1 MKGTE
6 NAMLEQIMDVVRR
19 AGEMVLS
26 AHDIAAGTHEKTSA
40 ADLVTEYDLAVE
52 AFLKEQLPPL
62 CPGAI
67 FFGEEEAENADPSRG
82 WAFIVD
88 PIDGTT
94 NFVRGLRQS
103 AISVALARDG
113 QVEYAVVFDPYKNE
127 MFSARRGGG
136 AFLNGAPIRVSEKPL
151 AEGIFG
157 MGTAIYRRE
166 YLEPTMRVTE
176 QLFRRACD
184 FRRLGAAALDLCD
197 VACGRVEL
205 FFEYSLCPWDFAA
218 GSLIITEAG
227 GHISTL
233 QGGPLALTERCSV
246 WASNDV
252 NKDILRELEI

>member
-1 MKGTE
+1 
-6 NAMLEQIMDVVRR
+6 
-19 AGEMVLS
+19 
-26 AHDIAAGTHEKTSA
+26 
-40 ADLVTEYDLAVE
+40 
-52 AFLKEQLPPL
+52 
-62 CPGAI
+62 
-67 FFGEEEAENADPSRG
+67 
-82 WAFIVD
+82 
-88 PIDGTT
+88 
-94 NFVRGLRQS
+94 
-103 AISVALARDG
+103 
-113 QVEYAVVFDPYKNE
+113 
-127 MFSARRGGG
+127 
-136 AFLNGAPIRVSEKPL
+136 
-151 AEGIFG
+151 

>member
-1 MKGTE
+1 ME

-62 CPGAI
+62 CPGSI
-67 FFGEEEAENADPSRG
+67 FYGEEEAENADPSRG

-136 AFLNGAPIRVSEKPL
+136 AFLNGAHIHVSGKPL

-233 QGGPLALTERCSV
+233 QGGPLVLTERCSV